1 MTNNEIVMQGSP
13 SMENGFLMKTSGESV
28 KHKNYALKTAGFWV
42 RFWAF
47 LLDGFII
54 SAVGGILVNP
64 IFYLMDWSLSDSVWY
79 APISIITAIFY
90 YSYFVL
96 MTKFFGQ
103 TLGKMVFGLRVI
115 SLKHD
120 QLTWSDVLFRDW
132 IGRIINNIFMP
143 LYILVVILPENQGL
157 HDYFADTTVVHE
169 KIFIEKDSTPTTLPK
184 QEEII
189 ETTEQEEKL
198 ELAKLEEKNEQ

>member
-1 MTNNEIVMQGSP
+1 MTNHEIVMQGSP
-13 SMENGFLMKTSGESV
+13 SMENALLIDKPITNE
-28 KHKNYALKTAGFWV
+28 NYALKTAGFWI

-54 SAVGGILVNP
+54 TAVIGILVNP
-64 IFYLMDWSLSDSVWY
+64 IFYILDWSLSETVWY
-79 APISIITAIFY
+79 APISIISAIFY

-103 TLGKMVFGLRVI
+103 TLGKMIFGLRVI
-115 SLKHD
+115 SLKHEK
-120 QLTWSDVLFRDW
+120 LTWSDVLFRDW

-143 LYILVVILPENQGL
+143 LYILIVILPNNQGL

-169 KIFIEKDSTPTTLPK
+169 KVYIEKSVVQPSLPIK
-184 QEEII
+184 
-189 ETTEQEEKL
+189 EEKTESVL
-198 ELAKLEEKNEQ
+198 QAEKPEPEKLEEKNEE

>member
-1 MTNNEIVMQGSP
+1 MTNHEIVMPGPP
-13 SMENGFLMKTSGESV
+13 SMENALLIDKPITNE
-28 KHKNYALKTAGFWV
+28 NYALKTAGFWI

-54 SAVGGILVNP
+54 TAVIGILVNP
-64 IFYLMDWSLSDSVWY
+64 IFYIMDWSLSETVWY
-79 APISIITAIFY
+79 APISIISAIFY

-103 TLGKMVFGLRVI
+103 TLGKMIFGLRVI
-115 SLKHD
+115 SLKHEK
-120 QLTWSDVLFRDW
+120 LTWSDVLFRDW

-143 LYILVVILPENQGL
+143 LYILIVILPNNQGL

-169 KIFIEKDSTPTTLPK
+169 KVYIEKSVVQPSLPIK
-184 QEEII
+184 
-189 ETTEQEEKL
+189 EEKTESVLL
-198 ELAKLEEKNEQ
+198 EEKPEPEKLEEKNEE

>member
-13 SMENGFLMKTSGESV
+13 SMENGFLMKTSEESA

>member
-1 MTNNEIVMQGSP
+1 MTNHEIVMQGSP
-13 SMENGFLMKTSGESV
+13 SMENALLIDKPITNE
-28 KHKNYALKTAGFWV
+28 NYALKTAGFWI

-54 SAVGGILVNP
+54 TAVIGILVNP
-64 IFYLMDWSLSDSVWY
+64 IFYIMDWSLSETVWY
-79 APISIITAIFY
+79 APISIISAIFY

-103 TLGKMVFGLRVI
+103 TLGKMIFGLRVI
-115 SLKHD
+115 SLKHEK
-120 QLTWSDVLFRDW
+120 LTWSDVLFRDW

-143 LYILVVILPENQGL
+143 LYILIVILPNNQGL

-169 KIFIEKDSTPTTLPK
+169 KVYIEKSVVQPSLPIK
-184 QEEII
+184 
-189 ETTEQEEKL
+189 EEKTESVLL
-198 ELAKLEEKNEQ
+198 EEKPEPEKLEEKNEE

>member
-1 MTNNEIVMQGSP
+1 MTNHEIVMQGSP
-13 SMENGFLMKTSGESV
+13 SMENALLIDKPITNE
-28 KHKNYALKTAGFWV
+28 NYALKTAGFWI

-54 SAVGGILVNP
+54 TAVIGILVNP
-64 IFYLMDWSLSDSVWY
+64 IFYILDWSLSETVWY
-79 APISIITAIFY
+79 APISIISAIFY

-103 TLGKMVFGLRVI
+103 TLGKMIFGLRVI
-115 SLKHD
+115 SLKHEK
-120 QLTWSDVLFRDW
+120 LTWSDVLFRDW

-143 LYILVVILPENQGL
+143 LYILIVILPNNQGL

-169 KIFIEKDSTPTTLPK
+169 KVYIEKSVVQPSLPIK
-184 QEEII
+184 
-189 ETTEQEEKL
+189 EEKTESVLL
-198 ELAKLEEKNEQ
+198 EEKPEPEKLEEKNEE